1 MWEAVGGAAT
11 SAAKDERS
19 VEICWEEEVGETE
32 VQMMAKERPSAMAMP
47 TLAPKPSA
55 GRRRQQPRSPEEG
68 RPGGPRATVM
78 RRRAV
83 GRWVGGAGLS
93 VLVVGV
99 DSGGGGRAV
108 EAGREAAEPSV
119 APAVGTWDSGVGQ
132 RSYFIWN
139 FGNNSVLPRSV

>member
-1 MWEAVGGAAT
+1 
-11 SAAKDERS
+11 
-19 VEICWEEEVGETE
+19 
-32 VQMMAKERPSAMAMP
+32 MMAKERPSAMAMP

-83 GRWVGGAGLS
+83 DRWVGGARLS

-99 DSGGGGRAV
+99 DSGGGAV
-108 EAGREAAEPSV
+108 EAGRREAAERGSGSWLGVRLHSRTSHVFLASRLMFAIKPKSV
-119 APAVGTWDSGVGQ
+119 FNTISITFN
-132 RSYFIWN
+132 RLLI
-139 FGNNSVLPRSV
+139 

>member
-1 MWEAVGGAAT
+1 LWEAVGGAAT
-11 SAAKDERS
+11 SAAKEERS

-47 TLAPKPSA
+47 TLKPSA

-83 GRWVGGAGLS
+83 GRFVGGARLS

-99 DSGGGGRAV
+99 DSGGGAV
-108 EAGREAAEPSV
+108 EAGRREEAERGSGSWERGCGAEQ
-119 APAVGTWDSGVGQ
+119 AG
-132 RSYFIWN
+132 
-139 FGNNSVLPRSV
+139 

>member
-99 DSGGGGRAV
+99 DSGGA
-108 EAGREAAEPSV
+108 EAEPWRLGEKQQSR
-119 APAVGTWDSGVGQ
+119 AWHWQLGLGTREWDSGAEQAGECKLFYMEF
-132 RSYFIWN
+132 R
-139 FGNNSVLPRSV
+139 